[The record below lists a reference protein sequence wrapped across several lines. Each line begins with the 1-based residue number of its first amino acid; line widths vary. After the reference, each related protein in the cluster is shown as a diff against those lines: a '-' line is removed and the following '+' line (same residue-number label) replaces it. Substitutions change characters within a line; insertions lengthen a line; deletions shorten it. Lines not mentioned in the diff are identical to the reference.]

1 MSRRRPLVLE
11 DTESPV
17 AVSGTWVLYDIA
29 FFVWMY
35 FPISGPDGTIS
46 HKTSGIEIGQ
56 KGFKDGM
63 REFSIDPRDIE
74 VRRRHLGI
82 MLCS

>member
-1 MSRRRPLVLE
+1 MSLI
-11 DTESPV
+11 
-17 AVSGTWVLYDIA
+17 VSQMHS
-29 FFVWMY
+29 FV
-35 FPISGPDGTIS
+35 SGPDGTIS

-74 VRRRHLGI
+74 VCMISSAILYE
-82 MLCS
+82 